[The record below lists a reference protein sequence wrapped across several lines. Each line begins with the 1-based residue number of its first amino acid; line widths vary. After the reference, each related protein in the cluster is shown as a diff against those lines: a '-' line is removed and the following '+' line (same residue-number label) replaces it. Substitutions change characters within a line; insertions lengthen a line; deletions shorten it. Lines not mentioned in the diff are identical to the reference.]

1 MVVQVSPKRAKMLST
16 SEVAAVKNVM
26 GEVATKAMTLR
37 IKLLSENGRA
47 PERGSAK
54 AAGYD
59 IFRYGVSN

>member
-1 MVVQVSPKRAKMLST
+1 MLASSPKRAKMLEAIENTT
-16 SEVAAVKNVM
+16 SVSIVEQIQIQ
-26 GEVATKAMTLR
+26 LR

-59 IFRYGVSN
+59 LFR

>member
-1 MVVQVSPKRAKMLST
+1 MVVEVSPKRAKMLST
-16 SEVAAVKNVM
+16 SEVAVKNVM

-59 IFRYGVSN
+59 IFR